1 MVLPVTPRHS
11 VTSFI
16 QIEPPAVGFELNHE
30 EEMTD
35 PISVVVLS
43 TGLDNFKDIRRALTA
58 ESRVKLLA
66 GGNDI
71 DQLYEEIV
79 RLKPAAAVIALGQNA
94 DHAVRFIERL
104 NSECPK
110 TAIISA
116 AQDASPDLI
125 LKSLRAG
132 AREFLRI
139 PISADELRTV
149 LDRISEFCHK
159 QLVEAPRK
167 QGRMIAVFSSKGG
180 CGTSFIAT
188 NFAAATNA
196 KTILVDLNLQA
207 GDLPLFLGVEPKYSI
222 SDMVEKRNRLDEA
235 LINTLVTPH
244 SKNLWLLAAPREAD
258 SADEIEPQHVFEV
271 LQKLREHYDYIVLD
285 PQHTFDSITLAALD
299 QSDEIVLILT
309 LDIPAIRS
317 TQRALEIFDRL
328 GYPRK
333 KVRIVV
339 NRWSKQIDLDLRQVE
354 KFLGEPAVGFVP
366 SEYQTA
372 VNSINLGTPLVQSE
386 PTSKIAL
393 EIRRIA
399 QEISLGVMPLSEATP
414 RRTFWSSFLKKQ
426 PAQVQAQA
434 QFNLQTSM
442 EKI

>member
-1 MVLPVTPRHS
+1 
-11 VTSFI
+11 
-16 QIEPPAVGFELNHE
+16 
-30 EEMTD
+30 MTE

-43 TGLDNFKDIRRALTA
+43 TGLENFKDIRKALTA
-58 ESRVKLLA
+58 EPRVKLLA
-66 GGNDI
+66 GGNDTE
-71 DQLYEEIV
+71 QLYEEIV
-79 RLKPAAAVIALGQNA
+79 RLKPAAAVIALGANA
-94 DHAVRFIERL
+94 DQAVRFIEKL
-104 NSECPK
+104 NAECPE

-125 LKSLRAG
+125 LRSLRAG

-139 PISADELRTV
+139 PISVDELRTV
-149 LDRISEFCHK
+149 LDRIAEFCTK
-159 QLVEAPRK
+159 QVETPKK
-167 QGRMIAVFSSKGG
+167 QGRMVAVFSSKGG

-188 NFAAATNA
+188 NLAAATNS

-207 GDLPLFLGVEPKYSI
+207 GDLPLFLGLQAKYSI
-222 SDMVEKRNRLDEA
+222 ADMVEKRQRLDET

-244 SKNLWLLAAPREAD
+244 SHHLSLLAAPHEAD

-271 LQKLREHYDYIVLD
+271 LQKLREHYDYVILD

-354 KFLGEPAVGFVP
+354 KFLGEPVVAFVP
-366 SEYQTA
+366 SDYQTA
-372 VNSINLGTPLVQSE
+372 VGSINLGTPLVQSE

-399 QEISLGVMPLSEATP
+399 QQMSLGLAPLDETRQ
-414 RRTFWSSFLKKQ
+414 RRPFWASLLKKQ
-426 PAQVQAQA
+426 PAQPN
-434 QFNLQTSM
+434 FNLQTSM
-442 EKI
+442 EKV